1 MLFRDHSEDV
11 IACASA
17 SYLRRHVS
25 ADRTGEG
32 VSFAPTFIA
41 LINVILLSSV
51 FIPWT
56 DQSLQNR
63 NAIRKVVTIFT
74 PGVLPEHVGLS
85 TTSSPGMSPY
95 HPITIPLPPS
105 ASISP
110 SSSAPPLFG
119 SPPALKVDS
128 QKRVVKTL
136 FGGTKEIQVASS
148 APSTSGPK
156 LPFIARTF
164 SHACPTRAPGDAGG
178 ARMHSVLGAFF
189 QIGVT
194 AEEKKRRTMEG
205 LKGECSGDLHESIF

>member
-1 MLFRDHSEDV
+1 M
-11 IACASA
+11 
-17 SYLRRHVS
+17 
-25 ADRTGEG
+25 
-32 VSFAPTFIA
+32 
-41 LINVILLSSV
+41 
-51 FIPWT
+51 
-56 DQSLQNR
+56 
-63 NAIRKVVTIFT
+63 TIFT
-74 PGVLPEHVGLS
+74 PGVLPEHVGLP
-85 TTSSPGMSPY
+85 TTSAPGISPY
-95 HPITIPLPPS
+95 HPINIPLPPTS
-105 ASISP
+105 AIISP

-119 SPPALKVDS
+119 SPPVLKADS

-148 APSTSGPK
+148 APFSTLTTSGPK

-205 LKGECSGDLHESIF
+205 LKGECIGDLHESIF

>member
-1 MLFRDHSEDV
+1 M
-11 IACASA
+11 
-17 SYLRRHVS
+17 
-25 ADRTGEG
+25 
-32 VSFAPTFIA
+32 
-41 LINVILLSSV
+41 
-51 FIPWT
+51 
-56 DQSLQNR
+56 
-63 NAIRKVVTIFT
+63 TIFT
-74 PGVLPEHVGLS
+74 PGVLPEHVGLP
-85 TTSSPGMSPY
+85 TTSAPGISPY
-95 HPITIPLPPS
+95 HPINIPLPPTS
-105 ASISP
+105 AIISP

-119 SPPALKVDS
+119 SPPVLKADS

-148 APSTSGPK
+148 APFSTSTTSGPK

-205 LKGECSGDLHESIF
+205 LKGECIGDLHVSIF